1 MTRLIAL
8 LLVARASQTAH
19 AFPSYASG
27 DGFRGAELMTPD
39 ERKAHVA
46 RMQSFHTFDECVA
59 YTTAHEAEL
68 QKRAAAQHVTLPAR
82 STAVFDGDPCKVM
95 RFMGRI
101 K

>member
-1 MTRLIAL
+1 MKRLFAL
-8 LLVARASQTAH
+8 LLTALACQAAH

-46 RMQSFHTFDECVA
+46 KMQSFHTFDECQA
-59 YTTAHEAEL
+59 YTAAHEAEI
-68 QKRAAAQHVTLPAR
+68 QKRAAEQHVVLPPKN
-82 STAVFDGDPCKVM
+82 TGMFGGDPCKVM

-101 K
+101 R

>member
-1 MTRLIAL
+1 MTRFPAL
-8 LLVARASQTAH
+8 LLCVLASQSAQ
-19 AFPSYASG
+19 AFPTYANG

-46 RMQSFHTFDECVA
+46 KMQSFHSMEECQA
-59 YTTAHEAEL
+59 YTAAHEIDL
-68 QKRAAAQHVTLPAR
+68 QKRATEQRVTLPAKK
-82 STAVFDGDPCKVM
+82 TGLFDGDPCKVM

>member
-1 MTRLIAL
+1 MM
-8 LLVARASQTAH
+8 RAIVLMFVVLASPAAH

-39 ERKAHVA
+39 ERKAHVVK
-46 RMQSFHTFDECVA
+46 MQSFQSFDDCEA
-59 YTTAHEAEL
+59 YTAAHEAEL
-68 QKRAAAQHVTLPAR
+68 QKRAAAQHVILPPK
-82 STAVFDGDPCKVM
+82 SAVLFDGDPCKVM

>member
-1 MTRLIAL
+1 MTRLLAVMLFAL
-8 LLVARASQTAH
+8 VSQSAQ

-39 ERKAHVA
+39 ERKAHVTK
-46 RMQSFHTFDECVA
+46 MQSMQTFEECQA
-59 YTTAHEAEL
+59 YTAAHEVEL
-68 QKRAAAQHVTLPAR
+68 QKRAAEQKVTLPAKR
-82 STAVFDGDPCKVM
+82 TTLFDGDPCKVM

>member
-1 MTRLIAL
+1 MTRLVALMLIAL
-8 LLVARASQTAH
+8 ASQTAH

-46 RMQSFHTFDECVA
+46 RMQSFHTMEECQA
-59 YTTAHEAEL
+59 YTASHEIEL
-68 QKRAAAQHVTLPAR
+68 QKRAAAQHVSLPAR
-82 STAVFDGDPCKVM
+82 NTGLFDGDPCKVM

>member
-1 MTRLIAL
+1 MNRLIVSL
-8 LLVARASQTAH
+8 LFAMACQTAH

-46 RMQSFHTFDECVA
+46 KLLSMHDFSECET
-59 YTTAHEAEL
+59 YTAAHEVDL
-68 QKRAAAQHVTLPAR
+68 QNRAANQHVTLPAK
-82 STAVFDGDPCKVM
+82 STTFFDGDPCKVM
-95 RFMGRI
+95 RFLGRI